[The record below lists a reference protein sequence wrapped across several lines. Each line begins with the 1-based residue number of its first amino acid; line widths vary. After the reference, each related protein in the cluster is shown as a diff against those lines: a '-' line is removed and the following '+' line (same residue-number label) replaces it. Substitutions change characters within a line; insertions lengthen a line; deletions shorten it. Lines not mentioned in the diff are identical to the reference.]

1 MKERISHT
9 ERQGIFKNI
18 FADTVY
24 SLGGNIKSALS
35 SLGSG
40 YCVKV
45 IDYGSD
51 VFVSVSYTNSMTG
64 KTAGCNFLIK
74 FSSKRGDGII
84 KANEARYRTISS
96 TTDAISYITSKAS
109 NLKNLTSGSI

>member
-1 MKERISHT
+1 MNTRILEGHA
-9 ERQGIFKNI
+9 EKQNIFKNI
-18 FADTVY
+18 FANTIY
-24 SLGGNIKSALS
+24 SLGGNIRSALS
-35 SLGSG
+35 SLGAG
-40 YCVKV
+40 YSVKV

-74 FSSKRGDGII
+74 FTSKRGEGII

-96 TTDAISYITSKAS
+96 VTDAISYINSKSS
-109 NLKNLTSGSI
+109 NLKNLTS